1 MLTVLL
7 VTRDAGLGAALTE
20 ALEEHGD
27 AAGDLVA
34 PEQLE
39 PGRHP
44 GRHHAAVVAGPLRSR
59 VGSDLRMAREA
70 LGDTPVVACVP
81 PADAR
86 SIRWAVDNGADGVIW
101 DSQVADT
108 LWPTLRC
115 VCAGQLVVPREARR
129 QLQPPELTTRE
140 KQVLSLVVMGMSNGE
155 IARQL
160 YLTESTVKSHLGT
173 AFRKLGVRSRAEAAR
188 LVADPDQG
196 FGTGILAIT
205 GPALGSA
212 RRGGS

>member
-7 VTRDAGLGAALTE
+7 VTRDAGLGSTLEE
-20 ALEEHGD
+20 ALEGHGD
-27 AAGDLVA
+27 VAGELVA
-34 PEQLE
+34 PEQLDS
-39 PGRHP
+39 GRHP
-44 GRHHAAVVAGPLRSR
+44 GRNQVAVVAGPLRPR
-59 VGSDLRMAREA
+59 AGSDLRIAREA
-70 LGDTPVVACVP
+70 LGDVPIVACVP
-81 PADAR
+81 PTDAR

-108 LWPTLRC
+108 LGPTLRC
-115 VCAGQLVVPREARR
+115 VCAGQIVIPREARR
-129 QLQPPELTTRE
+129 HLHPPELTTRE

-188 LVADPDQG
+188 LVADPEQG